1 MVGPTVVD
9 LAGKRPD
16 ARSAADVGVK
26 MPAGLPSTG
35 PGGGASGGDMDVTRC
50 AAGDMDCVDRGS
62 DTSSDTYDSVSVEKG
77 SESSW

>member
-1 MVGPTVVD
+1 MVVV

-26 MPAGLPSTG
+26 TPAGLPSTG
-35 PGGGASGGDMDVTRC
+35 PGGASGGDMDVTRC

-62 DTSSDTYDSVSVEKG
+62 DTSSDKYDSVSVEKG